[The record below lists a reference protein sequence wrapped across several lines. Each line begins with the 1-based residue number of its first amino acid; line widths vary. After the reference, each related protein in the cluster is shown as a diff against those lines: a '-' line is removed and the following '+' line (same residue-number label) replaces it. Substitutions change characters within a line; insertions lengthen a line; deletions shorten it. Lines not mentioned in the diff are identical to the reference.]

1 MHTLAQ
7 LILGL
12 ALGWIL
18 SRTRPAPGGDVIDWT
33 GLDPK
38 QAAMWCAFGLFLY
51 AVLLRGRVRGP
62 RLLGLWCVPLGAFL
76 HAFVGP
82 ASFEIPPLVVFL
94 FMPLI
99 AVAALVPDTRIDD
112 QLPKPRWIELTGLA
126 LAAAAATTAIG
137 CVWRHLPMLSDGT
150 SGATSAHMVV
160 LFVLLALGASAFAPA
175 WRTLRAARLASGA
188 LLCASSVACLAALAL
203 LDSLA
208 TQRGLIEHMRR
219 FGLDSSWLGTWRWDA
234 AVAASVL
241 ALPGLLAGAALHALR
256 GRGSLSAVL
265 FGAGAGLLLL
275 PSLVEGS
282 DVTRERLALA
292 QWIPLC
298 AFAAATGAALAALAE
313 SKDKLR
319 WIPVGASL
327 ALGALAAIPKVE
339 TVVILSPWSR
349 RPIIPHMAVESA
361 AGFATVEPGQGGI
374 KLATLDRRRLTPD
387 LEDAGD
393 DMRRLAA
400 SVDCVPASA
409 RVAGL
414 DVLFVGQLTALR
426 ANALLQAGATRIDR
440 SAAWHDAMASMEA
453 ALFDGEGGVTPPPG
467 EVLEPGE
474 ALARYKSG
482 EYELVVCAAV
492 MGELRLVSEVE
503 PPANTTVVRW
513 LDGDAPLPR
522 SIPAGRWSGAEQQV
536 LVAQGRGLDALQWA
550 VVANGEAPT
559 GARPTVLVAGEGPFE
574 DAGREGEW
582 SRRFDRPILRGKRDR
597 ARNWEALAAA
607 QSGSTAQLLCQAGAR
622 FAHDQTASSPF
633 ESEAQQVELED
644 GVLELLGRLG
654 VQGQLD
660 DYARACIEGAARV
673 LAQKR
678 DIDRLVAYA
687 EPIAAAGSWPTLE
700 VALARAEL
708 ETLDAPAAGA
718 RLARLGDAA
727 PRDAATHALR
737 AEVLEANNDYAAAA
751 AQWRA
756 ALASAPDDH
765 GYSRSLAAAL
775 VQAGD
780 PSGRAMVEELLQ
792 EHPEDEALRA
802 FLGPGPHGRLLPN
815 QCQH

>member
-18 SRTRPAPGGDVIDWT
+18 SRTRPAPGGEVVDWT

-38 QAAMWCAFGLFLY
+38 QAAMWSALGLFLY
-51 AVLLRGRVRGP
+51 AVMLRGRVRGP

-76 HAFVGP
+76 HAFAGP
-82 ASFEIPPLVVFL
+82 ASFEIPPGVVFL
-94 FMPLI
+94 VLPLV

-112 QLPKPRWIELTGLA
+112 QLPKPRWIELAGLA

-160 LFVLLALGASAFAPA
+160 LFALLALGASAFAPA

-188 LLCASSVACLAALAL
+188 LLCASSVACLASLLL

-275 PSLVEGS
+275 PSLVEGT
-282 DVTRERLALA
+282 DVARERLALA
-292 QWIPLC
+292 QWVPLC
-298 AFAAATGAALAALAE
+298 AFAAAAGAALAALAE
-313 SKDKLR
+313 SRDKLR
-319 WIPVGASL
+319 WVSVGASL
-327 ALGALAAIPKVE
+327 ALGALAAMPKVE
-339 TVVILSPWSR
+339 AVVILSPWSR

-387 LEDAGD
+387 IEDAGD

-400 SVDCVPASA
+400 SASFVPASA
-409 RVAGL
+409 RSGGL

-426 ANALLQAGATRIDR
+426 AEALLESGATRIDR
-440 SAAWHDAMASMEA
+440 TAAWHDAMASMEA
-453 ALFDGEGGVTPPPG
+453 ALFDGPGGVTPPAG
-467 EVLEPGE
+467 EILEPDE
-474 ALARYKSG
+474 AVARYRSG
-482 EYELVVCAAV
+482 VYELVVCAAV
-492 MGELRLVSEVE
+492 AGELRLVSEIE
-503 PPANTTVVRW
+503 PPSNTTVVRW

-522 SIPAGRWSGAEQQV
+522 TIPAGRWAGVEQQV
-536 LVAQGRGLDALQWA
+536 LVAHGRGLEAVQWA
-550 VVANGEAPT
+550 VVANGEAAPGST
-559 GARPTVLVAGEGPFE
+559 PTVLAAGDGPFE

-582 SRRFDRPILRGKRDR
+582 SRRLDRPILRGKHDR

-607 QSGSTAQLLCQAGAR
+607 QGGSTAQLVCQAGAR
-622 FAHDQTASSPF
+622 FAHDQAASSPF
-633 ESEAQQVELED
+633 ESEAQQIELED
-644 GVLELLGRLG
+644 GVLELLGRVG
-654 VQGQLD
+654 MQGELD
-660 DYARACIEGAARV
+660 DYARACVEGAARV
-673 LAQKR
+673 LARKR
-678 DIDRLVAYA
+678 DIDRLVRYA
-687 EPIAAAGSWPTLE
+687 EPIVAAGSWPALE

-708 ETLDAPAAGA
+708 EALDAPAAAA

-737 AEVLEANNDYAAAA
+737 AEALEATNDYAGAV

-756 ALASAPDDH
+756 ALALAPGDH
-765 GYSRSLAAAL
+765 GLERSLAAAL
-775 VQAGD
+775 VQSGD
-780 PSGRAMVEELLQ
+780 PAGRAMVEDLLK

-802 FLGPGPHGRLLPN
+802 FLGPGPHGRLQPSE
-815 QCQH
+815 CRH

>member
-7 LILGL
+7 LVLGL

-18 SRTRPAPGGDVIDWT
+18 SRTRPAPGGDVVDWT

-38 QAAMWCAFGLFLY
+38 QAAMWSAFGLFLY
-51 AVLLRGRVRGP
+51 AVMLRGRVRGP
-62 RLLGLWCVPLGAFL
+62 RLLALWCVPIGAFL

-82 ASFEIPPLVVFL
+82 ASFEIPPYFVFL

-112 QLPKPRWIELTGLA
+112 QLPKPRWIELAGLA

-150 SGATSAHMVV
+150 SGATSAHMVA
-160 LFVLLALGASAFAPA
+160 LFLLLAIGASAFAPG
-175 WRTLRAARLASGA
+175 WRSLRAARLASSA
-188 LLCASSVACLAALAL
+188 LLCASCVACLASLAL

-208 TQRGLIEHMRR
+208 TQRGLVEHMRR

-256 GRGSLSAVL
+256 GRGALSAVL

-282 DVTRERLALA
+282 DVARERLALA

-298 AFAAATGAALAALAE
+298 SFAAAAGAALAALAE

-319 WIPVGASL
+319 WASAGASL
-327 ALGALAAIPKVE
+327 ALGALAAVPQVE
-339 TVVILSPWSR
+339 AVVILSPWAR
-349 RPIIPHMAVESA
+349 RPVVPHMAVESA

-374 KLATLDRRRLTPD
+374 KLATLDRRQLTPD

-400 SVDCVPASA
+400 SVGFVPAAA
-409 RVAGL
+409 RSGGL

-426 ANALLQAGATRIDR
+426 ADALLRAGATRVDR
-440 SAAWHDAMASMEA
+440 TAAWHDAMASMEA
-453 ALFDGEGGVTPPPG
+453 ALFDGAGGIAPPPG
-467 EVLEPGE
+467 AVLEPVE
-474 ALARYKSG
+474 ALARYRSG
-482 EYELVVCAAV
+482 EYELVVCTALV
-492 MGELRLVSEVE
+492 GELRLVSEVE

-522 SIPAGRWSGAEQQV
+522 SIPPGRWAGAEQQV
-536 LVAQGRGLDALQWA
+536 LVAHGRGLDAVQWA
-550 VVANGEAPT
+550 VVANGEPAP
-559 GARPTVLVAGEGPFE
+559 GSRPTVLVAGDGPFE

-582 SRRFDRPILRGKRDR
+582 SRRFDRPILRGKVDR

-607 QSGSTAQLLCQAGAR
+607 QGGSTAQILCEAGAR
-622 FAHDQTASSPF
+622 HAREQVASSPF
-633 ESEAQQVELED
+633 ESEAAQIELE
-644 GVLELLGRLG
+644 GGHRL
-654 VQGQLD
+654 QFKHRASAAQKRCGQI
-660 DYARACIEGAARV
+660 CEQFVHAA

-678 DIDRLVAYA
+678 RIEFVPRLDVDLVDPPAR
-687 EPIAAAGSWPTLE
+687 ECPHERGQIH
-700 VALARAEL
+700 LARRI
-708 ETLDAPAAGA
+708 G
-718 RLARLGDAA
+718 
-727 PRDAATHALR
+727 
-737 AEVLEANNDYAAAA
+737 
-751 AQWRA
+751 
-756 ALASAPDDH
+756 
-765 GYSRSLAAAL
+765 
-775 VQAGD
+775 
-780 PSGRAMVEELLQ
+780 
-792 EHPEDEALRA
+792 EH
-802 FLGPGPHGRLLPN
+802 
-815 QCQH
+815 

>member
-7 LILGL
+7 LVLGL
-12 ALGWIL
+12 VLGWIL
-18 SRTRPAPGGDVIDWT
+18 SRTRPAPGGEVVDWT

-38 QAAMWCAFGLFLY
+38 QAAMWSAFGLFLY
-51 AVLLRGRVRGP
+51 AVILRGRVRGP
-62 RLLGLWCVPLGAFL
+62 RLFALWCVPVGAFL

-82 ASFEIPPLVVFL
+82 ASFEIPPYFVFL
-94 FMPLI
+94 LMPLV

-112 QLPKPRWIELTGLA
+112 QLPKPRWIELAGLA
-126 LAAAAATTAIG
+126 LAAAAATTALG

-160 LFVLLALGASAFAPA
+160 LFLLLALGASAFAPV
-175 WRTLRAARLASGA
+175 WRSLRAARLASGT
-188 LLCASSVACLAALAL
+188 LLCASSVACLASLAL

-208 TQRGLIEHMRR
+208 TQRGLGEHMRR
-219 FGLDSSWLGTWRWDA
+219 FALDSSWLGTWRWDA
-234 AVAASVL
+234 AVAGGVL

-256 GRGSLSAVL
+256 GRGALAAVL

-282 DVTRERLALA
+282 DVARERLALA

-298 AFAAATGAALAALAE
+298 AFAATAGAALAALAE

-319 WIPVGASL
+319 WVAAGASL
-327 ALGALAAIPKVE
+327 ALGALAAIPTVE
-339 TVVILSPWSR
+339 AVVILSPWSR

-393 DMRRLAA
+393 DLRRLAA
-400 SVDCVPASA
+400 SASFVPASA
-409 RVAGL
+409 RAGGL

-440 SAAWHDAMASMEA
+440 TAAWHDAMASMEA
-453 ALFDGEGGVTPPPG
+453 ALFDGAGGMAPPAG
-467 EVLEPGE
+467 EVLEPDK
-474 ALARYKSG
+474 ALARYRSG

-492 MGELRLVSEVE
+492 AGELRLVSEIE
-503 PPANTTVVRW
+503 PPSNTTVVRW

-522 SIPAGRWSGAEQQV
+522 SIPAGRWAGVEQQV
-536 LVAQGRGLDALQWA
+536 LVAHGRGLEAVQWA
-550 VVANGEAPT
+550 VVANGEPASEP
-559 GARPTVLVAGEGPFE
+559 APTVLAAGDGPFE

-582 SRRFDRPILRGKRDR
+582 SRRFDRPILRGKLDR

-607 QSGSTAQLLCQAGAR
+607 QSGSAAQLLCQAGAR
-622 FAHDQTASSPF
+622 FAHDQGASSPF
-633 ESEAQQVELED
+633 ETEAQQVELED

-654 VQGQLD
+654 VQGRLD
-660 DYARACIEGAARV
+660 DYSRACVEGAARV

-678 DIDRLVAYA
+678 DIDRLLRYA
-687 EPIAAAGSWPTLE
+687 EPIAAAGSWPRLE
-700 VALARAEL
+700 VELARAEL
-708 ETLDAPAAGA
+708 EMLEAAAASA
-718 RLARLGDAA
+718 RLARVGDALPA
-727 PRDAATHALR
+727 DRPTHMLR
-737 AEVLEANNDYAAAA
+737 AEVLEAVNDFAGAV

-756 ALASAPDDH
+756 ALALAPTDH
-765 GYSRSLAAAL
+765 GLQRSLAAAL
-775 VQAGD
+775 VQGGD
-780 PSGRAMVEELLQ
+780 PSGRAMVEDLLKA
-792 EHPEDEALRA
+792 HPEDEALRA
-802 FLGPGPHGRLLPN
+802 FLGPGPHGRLVPSE
-815 QCQH
+815 CEH